1 MEGWKRGEGF
11 CTILTVFHRSIHKNP
26 RNLCNPR
33 SSQGHLVL
41 HIYFICVN
49 VFPL

>member
-26 RNLCNPR
+26 RNLCNLRFSQKCCVPR
-33 SSQGHLVL
+33 KNPV
-41 HIYFICVN
+41 
-49 VFPL
+49 